1 MKSASFPSFD
11 LEPALRK
18 AVEDVLEEGESP
30 AQFMEQAIRDG
41 VTLRRSKIGLIDSA
55 HERRCK
61 DGNVGNP
68 RFADDVLA
76 SLETMLAEAKK
87 KFSADINDPAS
98 T

>member
-11 LEPALRK
+11 VEPALRQ

-41 VTLRRSKIGLIDSA
+41 VALRRSKTEPIDTV
-55 HERRCK
+55 HDRRCK
-61 DGNVGNP
+61 DGNVSNA

-76 SLETMLAEAKK
+76 SLESMLAEARK
-87 KFSADINDPAS
+87 KFSTDINDPAS